1 MRLSGDPCPICG
13 RPITPLDSMRNLTF
27 HGRPEKAHN
36 RCWYENQDLIEILE
50 QGDAQLT
57 LAEAVR
63 RTREAGSA
71 S

>member
-1 MRLSGDPCPICG
+1 MKLSGDPCPICT

-36 RCWYENQDLIEILE
+36 RCWYENQDLIAILE
-50 QGDAQLT
+50 AQENQLT

-63 RTREAGSA
+63 QARENNP
-71 S
+71 